1 MNEKY
6 EYNGLIYCEDDL
18 PDEIYTY
25 GGNLHDLYCD
35 LLRNK
40 KVEEFKGY
48 YLKGV
53 VCNGGFYRDYKELIK
68 EEYENLGIKVLK
80 GYE

>member
-1 MNEKY
+1 MNKKY
-6 EYNGLIYCEDDL
+6 EYKGNIYCEDDL
-18 PDEIYTY
+18 SKEIYNY
-25 GGNLHDLYCD
+25 GGGLDDLFYE

-53 VCNGGFYRDYKELIK
+53 VCDGGFYRDYKELIK
-68 EEYENLGIKVLK
+68 EEYENLGIEVLIA
-80 GYE
+80 YD

>member
-25 GGNLHDLYCD
+25 GGNLHNLYCD

-40 KVEEFKGY
+40 KVEEFQ
-48 YLKGV
+48 
-53 VCNGGFYRDYKELIK
+53 
-68 EEYENLGIKVLK
+68 
-80 GYE
+80 